1 MEHIVVFVTAP
12 DEDTA
17 AGIAK
22 TSVGEGLAACAN
34 IVRNIRSIYK
44 WQGKMEDESEVL
56 MIAKTSRDKFEDLA
70 KKVEDMHPYDV
81 PEIISVPITQG
92 SDPYIKW
99 LCEAVSGGSDGES
112 N

>member
-1 MEHIVVFVTAP
+1 MEHVAVFITAP

-17 AGIAK
+17 ADIARVL
-22 TSVGEGLAACAN
+22 VGDGLAACVN

-56 MIAKTSRDKFEDLA
+56 MIAKTSRDRFDALA
-70 KKVEDMHPYDV
+70 GTVKDMHPYDV

-92 SDPYIKW
+92 SDQYIEW
-99 LCEAVSGGSDGES
+99 LSKAVSGE
-112 N
+112 

>member
-17 AGIAK
+17 ASIAK
-22 TSVGEGLAACAN
+22 AIVGEGLAACAN
-34 IVRNIRSIYK
+34 IVKDIRSIYK

-81 PEIISVPITQG
+81 PEIIAVPITQG

-99 LCEAVSGGSDGES
+99 LSEAVSGE
-112 N
+112 